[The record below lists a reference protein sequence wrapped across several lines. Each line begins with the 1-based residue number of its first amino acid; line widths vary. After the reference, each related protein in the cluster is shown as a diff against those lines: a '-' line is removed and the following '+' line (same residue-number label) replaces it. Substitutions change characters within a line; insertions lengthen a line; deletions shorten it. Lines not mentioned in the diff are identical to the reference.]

1 MPVQP
6 TILLAEIAFRGKGR
20 EQSRSCE
27 NVVIPKSA
35 QTPYPRLGR
44 QNGIYLPRTSQDGF
58 WHVENLSLSQIGEM
72 LGEYD
77 WSFAPSITALVI
89 VFSHTW

>member
-6 TILLAEIAFRGKGR
+6 TILLAAIAFRGKRR

-35 QTPYPRLGR
+35 QNPYPQLGR
-44 QNGIYLPRTSQDGF
+44 QNGIYLNRTRLTFRRFEKGRDSQHAKTHLAKCEVG
-58 WHVENLSLSQIGEM
+58 VLARASQ
-72 LGEYD
+72 
-77 WSFAPSITALVI
+77 P
-89 VFSHTW
+89 

>member
-1 MPVQP
+1 MPVHP
-6 TILLAEIAFRGKGR
+6 IILLDAIAFRGKRR

-35 QTPYPRLGR
+35 QNAYPQLGPK
-44 QNGIYLPRTSQDGF
+44 NGIYLPRISQDGF
-58 WHVENLSLSQIGEM
+58 CHVENLSLSQIGEM
-72 LGEYD
+72 SGEYD
-77 WSFAPSITALVI
+77 CSFAPSITALVI